1 MDNHEIATWKLIL
14 NSVWYGNRLLLELVH
29 SYKLAG
35 FIYNVK
41 VVKIKFFKNK
51 VIEAFVSYK
60 KLLDLSVPRNLYSS
74 RREWW
79 V

>member
-1 MDNHEIATWKLIL
+1 M
-14 NSVWYGNRLLLELVH
+14 
-29 SYKLAG
+29 
-35 FIYNVK
+35 K
-41 VVKIKFFKNK
+41 VVKIRFLKNK

-74 RREWW
+74 HREWW